1 MRIHELAKKYNVT
14 SDELIDLLKKAG
26 HKVAGPN
33 SNADANM
40 LTVLD
45 RQFAW
50 SNTPTKKSAK
60 KSSTATAA
68 KAAKAVATDTSKAKV
83 KLRKAKAAEPEPA
96 PEPPASD
103 KPKVKLAKAV
113 KPGVVAE
120 APKPEPV
127 VVKAPLKLEKKVEAK
142 PEAKAEARAETKD
155 KRVELKKD
163 APRKAEAEA
172 PRKSED
178 RPKPPKPPKVR
189 TPNPLDELSATTKGP
204 MEPLIAVEPDTGTEV
219 EEWTAADEAR
229 RYAAMHPKTSDAEQ
243 VRESVRRT
251 LAKLE
256 TTRKTKRRKPRPE
269 EVKSLPPVRVQE
281 GATPSVLA
289 GALGVPIDDLLSRIS
304 SLDVKAE
311 ANTPLEKDTIELVAE
326 DFGRRVDVE
335 ASYGETQL
343 KIDAQI
349 DVSKLAPRAP
359 VVTIMGHVDHGKT
372 SILDFIRKA
381 NVAAGEAGG
390 ITQHVGAY
398 EATIPSGKITFIDT
412 PGHEAF
418 TAMRSRGA
426 RITDIVVIVVAA
438 DDGVMPQTIEAINHT
453 RAAKVPMIIAIN
465 KTDMPSSNPLAVKQ
479 QLMAQNVLV
488 EEYGGEVVSV
498 EVSAKTGTGIDKLLE
513 MILLQAELAELRAD
527 PTSPAQGVVV
537 ETKKEEGRGIL
548 ITALIQQGTLN
559 IGDVFVVGNE
569 YGKVRSLF
577 DYNGKALRTAGPST
591 PVVILGLDGMPE
603 PGDTLIAVKNEREAR
618 EIAMKRQEVTRHKEL
633 EPIKALTLEQ
643 LYEQIQGGEVKE
655 LNIVLKCDT
664 NGSMEALRDSLAP
677 MVVENV
683 KINVLHAA
691 VGNVSES
698 DALLALNTGAVII
711 AFNTKVTPKAKDI
724 IKLKGIDVRSYQI
737 IYEVIDD
744 IDKAM
749 KGLLKPVFVERVLG
763 RAEVRKL
770 FRVAKLGTIAGSMV
784 TDGQIVRS
792 ANIRVLR
799 NEEVIFN
806 GKIASLKRFQDDVR
820 EVNTN
825 FECGIGLQGF
835 DNLIEHDIIEAYVVE
850 EKARVF

>member
-14 SDELIDLLKKAG
+14 SEELIELLEKAG

-33 SNADANM
+33 SNADEKM
-40 LTVLD
+40 LHSLD
-45 RQFAW
+45 RRFAW
-50 SNTPTKKSAK
+50 SNTPTKKTAK
-60 KSSTATAA
+60 KPTVASKAA
-68 KAAKAVATDTSKAKV
+68 KAAAAPEPAKAKV

-96 PEPPASD
+96 PEPAPE

-113 KPGVVAE
+113 KPATAAVE
-120 APKPEPV
+120 APKPQPAAE
-127 VVKAPLKLEKKVEAK
+127 KAPARAEGKAEPKSDARAEKK
-142 PEAKAEARAETKD
+142 PEAKKDARKGE
-155 KRVELKKD
+155 E
-163 APRKAEAEA
+163 APRKAEEK
-172 PRKSED
+172 PRA
-178 RPKPPKPPKVR
+178 PKPPKPR
-189 TPNPLDELSATTKGP
+189 TPNPLDELARGP

-256 TTRKTKRRKPRPE
+256 TTRKTKRRKSRPE
-269 EVKSLPPVRVQE
+269 EVKTLPPVRVQE
-281 GATPSVLA
+281 GATPAVLA
-289 GALGVPIDDLLSRIS
+289 EALGVPMDQMLSR
-304 SLDVKAE
+304 LAGLGVKAE
-311 ANTPLEKDTIELVAE
+311 ANTPLEKDVIELIAE
-326 DFGRRVDVE
+326 DLGRRVDVE

-343 KIDAQI
+343 KLEAQI
-349 DVSKLAPRAP
+349 DVARLAPRAP

-372 SILDFIRKA
+372 SILDYVRKA

-398 EATIPSGKITFIDT
+398 EATVPNGKITFIDT

-438 DDGVMPQTIEAINHT
+438 DDGVMPQTVEAISHT
-453 RAAKVPMIIAIN
+453 RAAKVPMIIALN
-465 KTDMPSSNPLAVKQ
+465 KSDLPTANPLAVKQ

-488 EEYGGEVVSV
+488 EEYGGDVQSV
-498 EVSAKTGTGIDKLLE
+498 EVSAKTGKGIDKLLE
-513 MILLQAELAELRAD
+513 MILLQAEVAELKAD
-527 PTSPAQGVVV
+527 PTSRAQGVVV

-548 ITALIQQGTLN
+548 VTVLVQQGTLH

-577 DYNGKALRTAGPST
+577 DYNGKAIRQAGPST
-591 PVVILGLDGMPE
+591 PVVVLGLDGLPE

-618 EIAMKRQEVTRHKEL
+618 EIALKRQEVTRVKDL
-633 EPIKALTLEQ
+633 QPTKALTLEQ
-643 LYEQIQGGEVKE
+643 LYEQMQSGEVKE
-655 LNIVLKCDT
+655 LNIILKCDT
-664 NGSMEALRDSLAP
+664 NGSMEALRDSLSPLA
-677 MVVENV
+677 VENIKV
-683 KINVLHAA
+683 NVVHAG
-691 VGNVSES
+691 VGSVSES
-698 DALLALNTGAVII
+698 DALLALNTGAVVI
-711 AFNTKVTPKAKDI
+711 AFNTKVSPKAKDI
-724 IKLKGIDVRSYQI
+724 IKLKGLDVRSYRI
-737 IYEVIDD
+737 IYEVLED

-749 KGLLKPVFVERVLG
+749 KGMLKPVFVERVLG

-770 FRVAKLGTIAGSMV
+770 FRVARLGTIAGSMV

-792 ANIRVLR
+792 ANVRVLR
-799 NEEVIFN
+799 NDEVVFN

-835 DNLIEHDIIEAYVVE
+835 DNLVEHDIIEAYVVE

>member
-14 SDELIDLLKKAG
+14 SEELIELLEKHG
-26 HKVAGPN
+26 HKVAGET
-33 SNADANM
+33 SNVSVDM

-45 RQFAW
+45 KNLKTW

-60 KSSTATAA
+60 KSTAA
-68 KAAKAVATDTSKAKV
+68 TKAAKAVATDTAKAKV
-83 KLRKAKAAEPEPA
+83 KLRKAKVAEPEPA
-96 PEPPASD
+96 PEPVSD
-103 KPKVKLAKAV
+103 KPKVKLAKAN
-113 KPGVVAE
+113 KPGAVVE
-120 APKPEPV
+120 APRPEPV
-127 VVKAPLKLEKKVEAK
+127 VEHAPPKSEKKDARFTPKVEAR
-142 PEAKAEARAETKD
+142 PEAKTD
-155 KRVELKKD
+155 KKTDSKKD
-163 APRKAEAEA
+163 ARRVEPERKPE
-172 PRKSED
+172 PPKVH
-178 RPKPPKPPKVR
+178 KPPKPKV
-189 TPNPLDELSATTKGP
+189 PNALDELEAAP
-204 MEPLIAVEPDTGTEV
+204 MEPLIAVEPDTGNEP

-256 TTRKTKRRKPRPE
+256 TTRKTKRRKPQPS

-289 GALGVPIDDLLSRIS
+289 NALGVSLDELLSRLS
-304 SLDVKAE
+304 TLDVKAE
-311 ANTPLEKDTIELVAE
+311 ANTPLEKDAIELVAE

-349 DVSKLAPRAP
+349 DVAKLVPRAP

-372 SILDFIRKA
+372 SILDYIRKA

-390 ITQHVGAY
+390 ITQAVGAY
-398 EATIPSGKITFIDT
+398 EATVPGGGKITFIDT

-418 TAMRSRGA
+418 TAMRSRGSK
-426 RITDIVVIVVAA
+426 ITDIVVIVVAA

-453 RAAKVPMIIAIN
+453 RAAKVPMIVAIN
-465 KTDMPSSNPLAVKQ
+465 KSDLPTANQPAVRQALSQ
-479 QLMAQNVLV
+479 QSVLL
-488 EEYGGEVVSV
+488 EDYGGDVVGV
-498 EVSAKTGTGIDKLLE
+498 EVSAKTGKGIDKLLE
-513 MILLQAELAELRAD
+513 MILLQAELLELKAD
-527 PTSPAQGVVV
+527 PTSRAQGVVV

-548 ITALIQQGTLN
+548 VTVLVQSGTLN

-577 DYNGKALRTAGPST
+577 DYNGKAMRSAGPST
-591 PVVILGLDGMPE
+591 PAVVLGLDGLPE
-603 PGDTLIAVKNEREAR
+603 PGDSLIAVKNEREAR
-618 EIAMKRQEVTRHKEL
+618 EIATKRQEATRTKEL
-633 EPIKALTLEQ
+633 EPIKAMTLEQ
-643 LYEQIQGGEVKE
+643 LYEQMQTGEVKE
-655 LNIVLKCDT
+655 LNLILKCDT
-664 NGSMEALRDSLAP
+664 NGSVEALRDSLAP
-677 MVVENV
+677 MQVENV
-683 KINVLHAA
+683 KVNVLHAA
-691 VGNVSES
+691 VGVVSES
-698 DALLALNTGAVII
+698 DALLALNTGAFII
-711 AFNTKVTPKAKDI
+711 AFNTKVSPKAKDI
-724 IKLKGIDVRSYQI
+724 IKLKGIEVRSYQI

-749 KGLLKPVFVERVLG
+749 KGMLKPIFVERVLG

-770 FRVAKLGTIAGSMV
+770 YHVGKLGTIAGSMV
-784 TDGQIVRS
+784 VDGQIVRS

-799 NEEVIFN
+799 NEEVVFN

-835 DNLIEHDIIEAYVVE
+835 NNLAERDIIEAFVVE
-850 EKARVF
+850 EKVRVF

>member
-14 SDELIDLLKKAG
+14 SEELIELLEKAG
-26 HKVAGPN
+26 HKVGGPM
-33 SNADANM
+33 SNADEKM
-40 LTVLD
+40 LHSLD

-50 SNTPTKKSAK
+50 SNTPTKKTAK
-60 KSSTATAA
+60 KATTSAA
-68 KAAKAVATDTSKAKV
+68 KAAAKAAAAADAPKAKV
-83 KLRKAKAAEPEPA
+83 KLRKAKGAEPEPA
-96 PEPPASD
+96 PEPAPE
-103 KPKVKLAKAV
+103 KPKVKLAKAARPAPAAV
-113 KPGVVAE
+113 E
-120 APKPEPV
+120 APKPEPAV
-127 VVKAPLKLEKKVEAK
+127 EKAAGKKAEAK
-142 PEAKAEARAETKD
+142 PEKKTEARKEAAKKPEPEAPKKAEEKP
-155 KRVELKKD
+155 K
-163 APRKAEAEA
+163 APRP
-172 PRKSED
+172 PR
-178 RPKPPKPPKVR
+178 PR
-189 TPNPLDELSATTKGP
+189 TPNPLDELSQGP
-204 MEPLIAVEPDTGTEV
+204 MEPLIAVEPDTGDEV

-229 RYAAMHPKTSDAEQ
+229 RHAAMHPKTSDAEQ

-256 TTRKTKRRKPRPE
+256 TTRKTKRRKPRLE
-269 EVKSLPPVRVQE
+269 ETRTLPPVRVQE
-281 GATPSVLA
+281 GATPATLA
-289 GALGVPIDDLLSRIS
+289 GALGVSLDELMARLS

-311 ANTPLEKDTIELVAE
+311 ANAGLERDAIELVAE

-343 KIDAQI
+343 KQEAQI
-349 DVSKLAPRAP
+349 DVAKLAPRSP

-372 SILDFIRKA
+372 SILDYIRKA

-390 ITQHVGAY
+390 ITQAVGAY
-398 EATIPSGKITFIDT
+398 EAAVGSSKITFIDT

-453 RAAKVPMIIAIN
+453 RAARVPMIVAIN
-465 KTDMPSSNPLAVKQ
+465 KADLPSANPLAVKQ

-488 EEYGGEVVSV
+488 EEYGGDVVSV
-498 EVSAKTGTGIDKLLE
+498 EVSAKTGKGIDKLLE
-513 MILLQAELAELRAD
+513 MILLQAELAELKAD
-527 PTSPAQGVVV
+527 PTSRAQGVVV

-548 ITALIQQGTLN
+548 VTVLVQQGTLH

-577 DYNGKALRTAGPST
+577 DYNGKAVRQAGPST
-591 PVVILGLDGMPE
+591 PVVVLGLDGLPE
-603 PGDTLIAVKNEREAR
+603 PGDTLIAVKSEREAR
-618 EIAMKRQEVTRHKEL
+618 EIALKRQEATRAKEL
-633 EPIKALTLEQ
+633 QPTKALTLEQ
-643 LYEQIQGGEVKE
+643 LYEQMQSGEVKE
-655 LNIVLKCDT
+655 LNLILKCDT
-664 NGSMEALRDSLAP
+664 NGSMEALRDSLSP

-683 KINVLHAA
+683 KVNVIHAG

-698 DALLALNTGAVII
+698 DALLALNTGGVII
-711 AFNTKVTPKAKDI
+711 AFSTKVTPKAKDI
-724 IKLKGIDVRSYQI
+724 IKLKGIDVRSYKI

-744 IDKAM
+744 IDKAL
-749 KGLLKPVFVERVLG
+749 KGMLKPIFVERVLG

-770 FRVAKLGTIAGSMV
+770 YHVGKLGTIAGSMV
-784 TDGQIVRS
+784 VDGQIVRS
-792 ANIRVLR
+792 ANVRVLR
-799 NEEVIFN
+799 NEEVVFN

-835 DNLIEHDIIEAYVVE
+835 DNLAERDIIEAYVVE

>member
-14 SDELIDLLKKAG
+14 SEDLLELLEKHG
-26 HKVAGPN
+26 HKVASDN
-33 SNADANM
+33 SNVSADM

-45 RQFAW
+45 KHLKTW
-50 SNTPTKKSAK
+50 SNTPTKKTAK
-60 KSSTATAA
+60 KTTAAA
-68 KAAKAVATDTSKAKV
+68 KAAKAVATDPAKAKV

-96 PEPPASD
+96 PEPVAD
-103 KPKVKLAKAV
+103 KPKVKLAKAN
-113 KPGVVAE
+113 KPAPVVE

-127 VVKAPLKLEKKVEAK
+127 VDHTPPRSEKKDARVAAPKVEAR
-142 PEAKAEARAETKD
+142 PEPKTDKKAES
-155 KRVELKKD
+155 KKD
-163 APRKAEAEA
+163 ARKPEPEHKEQKA
-172 PRKSED
+172 
-178 RPKPPKPPKVR
+178 PKPPKPR
-189 TPNPLDELSATTKGP
+189 TPNPLDELEAGP
-204 MEPLIAVEPDTGTEV
+204 MEPIIAVEPDTGNEP

-256 TTRKTKRRKPRPE
+256 TTRKTKRRKPQPAE
-269 EVKSLPPVRVQE
+269 IKALPPVRVQE
-281 GATPSVLA
+281 GATPAVLA
-289 GALGVPIDDLLSRIS
+289 DALGVSLDELLSRLTG
-304 SLDVKAE
+304 LDVKAE
-311 ANTPLEKDTIELVAE
+311 GNTALEKDVIELIAE

-343 KIDAQI
+343 KIDAQV

-372 SILDFIRKA
+372 SILDYIRKA

-390 ITQHVGAY
+390 ITQAVGAY
-398 EATIPSGKITFIDT
+398 EATVPGGGKITFIDT

-426 RITDIVVIVVAA
+426 RITDIVVVVVAA

-453 RAAKVPMIIAIN
+453 RAAKVPMIVAIN
-465 KTDMPSSNPLAVKQ
+465 KSDMPTANQAAVRQ
-479 QLMAQNVLV
+479 QLAQQSVLL
-488 EEYGGEVVSV
+488 EDYGGDVVGV
-498 EVSAKTGTGIDKLLE
+498 EVSAKTGKGIDKLLE
-513 MILLQAELAELRAD
+513 MILLQAELMELKAD
-527 PTSPAQGVVV
+527 PTSRAQGIVV

-548 ITALIQQGTLN
+548 VTVLIQQGTLN

-577 DYNGKALRTAGPST
+577 DYNGKAVRSAGPST
-591 PVVILGLDGMPE
+591 PVVVLGLDGMPE
-603 PGDTLIAVKNEREAR
+603 PGDSLIAVKNEREAR
-618 EIAMKRQEVTRHKEL
+618 EIAMKRQEATRTKEL
-633 EPIKALTLEQ
+633 EPIKAMTLEQ
-643 LYEQIQGGEVKE
+643 LYEQMQTGEVKE
-655 LNIVLKCDT
+655 LNLILKCDT
-664 NGSMEALRDSLAP
+664 NGSVEALRDSLSP
-677 MVVENV
+677 MQVENV
-683 KINVLHAA
+683 KVNVMHAG
-691 VGNVSES
+691 VGVVSES

-711 AFNTKVTPKAKDI
+711 AFNTKVSPKAKDI

-749 KGLLKPVFVERVLG
+749 KGMLKPVFVERVLG

-770 FRVAKLGTIAGSMV
+770 FHVGKLGTIAGSMV

-806 GKIASLKRFQDDVR
+806 GKISSLKRFQDDVR

-835 DNLIEHDIIEAYVVE
+835 NNLIEHDVIEAYVVE

>member
-14 SDELIDLLKKAG
+14 SDELIELLEKAG
-26 HKVAGPN
+26 LKVAGPN
-33 SNADANM
+33 SNADEKM
-40 LTVLD
+40 LSALD

-60 KSSTATAA
+60 KSTTAA
-68 KAAKAVATDTSKAKV
+68 KAAKAVAGDTAKAKV
-83 KLRKAKAAEPEPA
+83 KLRKAKPAEPEPA
-96 PEPPASD
+96 PEPVSER
-103 KPKVKLAKAV
+103 PKVKLAKGA
-113 KPGVVAE
+113 KPGVAV
-120 APKPEPV
+120 
-127 VVKAPLKLEKKVEAK
+127 L
-142 PEAKAEARAETKD
+142 EAKAEPAVEAPTLEKKADAKASPRAEEKFAAKTD
-155 KRVELKKD
+155 KKADAKKD
-163 APRKAEAEA
+163 PRKAEPE
-172 PRKSED
+172 RKADEK
-178 RPKPPKPPKVR
+178 PKAAKPPKLR
-189 TPNPLDELSATTKGP
+189 EPNPLDELSDSKGP
-204 MEPLIAVEPDTGTEV
+204 MEPLIAVEPDTGLEV

-229 RYAAMHPKTSDAEQ
+229 RYAAMHPKASDAEQ

-269 EVKSLPPVRVQE
+269 EIKDMPPVRVQE
-281 GATPSVLA
+281 GATPAVLA
-289 GALGVPIDDLLSRIS
+289 NALGVSLDEMLSRLGT
-304 SLDVKAE
+304 LDVKAE
-311 ANTPLEKDTIELVAE
+311 ANTALEKDAIELVAE

-343 KIDAQI
+343 KLEAQI
-349 DVSKLAPRAP
+349 DLARLAPRAP

-372 SILDFIRKA
+372 SILDYIRKA
-381 NVAAGEAGG
+381 NVAGGEAGG

-398 EATIPSGKITFIDT
+398 EATLPTGAKITFIDT

-418 TAMRSRGA
+418 TAMRSRGS

-465 KTDMPSSNPLAVKQ
+465 KADLPSANTLAVKQ

-498 EVSAKTGTGIDKLLE
+498 EVSAKTGMGIDKLLE
-513 MILLQAELAELRAD
+513 MIMLQAELAELKAD
-527 PTSPAQGVVV
+527 PNAPAQGVVV

-548 ITALIQQGTLN
+548 VTVLIQQGTLY

-577 DYNGKALRTAGPST
+577 DYNGKAVRSAGPST
-591 PVVILGLDGMPE
+591 PVVVLGLDGLPE
-603 PGDTLIAVKNEREAR
+603 PGDSLIAVKNEREAR
-618 EIAMKRQEVTRHKEL
+618 EIAVKRQEATRTKEL
-633 EPIKALTLEQ
+633 QPIKALTLEQ

-655 LNIVLKCDT
+655 LNLILKCDT
-664 NGSMEALRDSLAP
+664 NGSMEALRDSLSP

-683 KINVLHAA
+683 KVNVLHAA
-691 VGNVSES
+691 VGVVSES

-711 AFNTKVTPKAKDI
+711 AFNTKVSPKAKDI

-744 IDKAM
+744 IDKAL
-749 KGLLKPVFVERVLG
+749 KGMLKPIFVERVLG

-770 FRVAKLGTIAGSMV
+770 YHVGKLGTIAGSMV
-784 TDGQIVRS
+784 IDGQIVRS

-799 NEEVIFN
+799 KEEVIFN

-835 DNLIEHDIIEAYVVE
+835 NNLIEHDIIEAFVVE
-850 EKARVF
+850 EKVRVF